1 MNDNAIK
8 EVVGLICESRQEGDM
23 VSLTIGSLTGEN
35 RLSITNAPS
44 YVLDAITDNGS
55 PELLLRGASPGR
67 TAVPGQQKN
76 LPGQG
81 LPHLELKPRV
91 LLRAAAPRLPDGL

>member
-8 EVVGLICESRQEGDM
+8 EVVGLICESRKAGDM

-44 YVLDAITDNGS
+44 YVLDAINSNGYY
-55 PELLLRGASPGR
+55 
-67 TAVPGQQKN
+67 
-76 LPGQG
+76 
-81 LPHLELKPRV
+81 LKAEYGSV
-91 LLRAAAPRLPDGL
+91 IVMDDEG

>member
-8 EVVGLICESRQEGDM
+8 EVVVLICESRKAGDM

-44 YVLDAITDNGS
+44 YVLDAINANGYYLKA
-55 PELLLRGASPGR
+55 ELGSVIVMAEEG
-67 TAVPGQQKN
+67 
-76 LPGQG
+76 
-81 LPHLELKPRV
+81 
-91 LLRAAAPRLPDGL
+91 

>member
-8 EVVGLICESRQEGDM
+8 EVFGLICESRKAGDM

-44 YVLDAITDNGS
+44 YVLDAITDNGYY
-55 PELLLRGASPGR
+55 
-67 TAVPGQQKN
+67 
-76 LPGQG
+76 
-81 LPHLELKPRV
+81 LKAEFGSV
-91 LLRAAAPRLPDGL
+91 IVMDDEG

>member
-55 PELLLRGASPGR
+55 Y
-67 TAVPGQQKN
+67 
-76 LPGQG
+76 
-81 LPHLELKPRV
+81 LKAEV
-91 LLRAAAPRLPDGL
+91 GSVIVMAEEG

>member
-23 VSLTIGSLTGEN
+23 VSLTIGSLTDEN

-44 YVLDAITDNGS
+44 YVLDAITDNGYY
-55 PELLLRGASPGR
+55 
-67 TAVPGQQKN
+67 
-76 LPGQG
+76 
-81 LPHLELKPRV
+81 LKAEFGSV
-91 LLRAAAPRLPDGL
+91 IVMAEEG

>member
-8 EVVGLICESRQEGDM
+8 EVVGLICESRQAGDM

-44 YVLDAITDNGS
+44 YVLDAITDNGYY
-55 PELLLRGASPGR
+55 
-67 TAVPGQQKN
+67 
-76 LPGQG
+76 
-81 LPHLELKPRV
+81 LKAEIGSDIV
-91 LLRAAAPRLPDGL
+91 MAEEG

>member
-44 YVLDAITDNGS
+44 YVLDAITDNGYY
-55 PELLLRGASPGR
+55 
-67 TAVPGQQKN
+67 
-76 LPGQG
+76 
-81 LPHLELKPRV
+81 LKAEFGPV
-91 LLRAAAPRLPDGL
+91 IVMAEEG

>member
-8 EVVGLICESRQEGDM
+8 EVVGLICESRKAGDM

-44 YVLDAITDNGS
+44 YVLDAINSNGYY
-55 PELLLRGASPGR
+55 
-67 TAVPGQQKN
+67 
-76 LPGQG
+76 
-81 LPHLELKPRV
+81 LKAEFGSV
-91 LLRAAAPRLPDGL
+91 IVMDDEG

>member
-1 MNDNAIK
+1 MNENAIK

-44 YVLDAITDNGS
+44 YVLDDITDNGYY
-55 PELLLRGASPGR
+55 
-67 TAVPGQQKN
+67 
-76 LPGQG
+76 
-81 LPHLELKPRV
+81 LKAEFGSV
-91 LLRAAAPRLPDGL
+91 IVMAE

>member
-8 EVVGLICESRQEGDM
+8 EVVVLICESRKAGDM

-44 YVLDAITDNGS
+44 YVLDAITDNGYY
-55 PELLLRGASPGR
+55 
-67 TAVPGQQKN
+67 
-76 LPGQG
+76 
-81 LPHLELKPRV
+81 LKAEFGSV
-91 LLRAAAPRLPDGL
+91 IVMAEEG